1 MNTQTPIEGITL
13 KAFATRVIDGDTF
26 EAEIRFNV
34 KVRLLR
40 VNTPEKK
47 QPGWLKFKN
56 RLKELIFGVCY
67 DEFPTLDPAEITLF
81 IPNQKP
87 TTLLDVVTFDRFL
100 GEVWVDGQNI
110 NDILAKE
117 IETFKAKNE

>member
-13 KAFATRVIDGDTF
+13 KALATRVIDGDTF
-26 EAEIRFNV
+26 EAEIRFKV

-56 RLKELIFGVCY
+56 RLKELLFGVCH
-67 DEFPTLDPAEITLF
+67 DEFPTTEPEEIILF

-87 TTLLDVVTFDRFL
+87 STLLDVVTFDRFL

-110 NDILAKE
+110 NDILIKDMEAFRDK
-117 IETFKAKNE
+117 K